1 MDPKPASGT
10 LDAAVCALLEDQAR
24 LKRRL
29 QELQQLH
36 KEARDTPKLK
46 VPFPVPEVPLEFRG
60 RTEQGREAAGSSVSQ
75 LRICCPLPGG
85 SVLVTFDDPKVA
97 EQVLQRELHQ
107 VNLEECR
114 LRVRVRPLELPMVTA
129 VQVSSGARRE
139 RVLVS
144 GLPVGLA
151 LPEDTLLDKLE
162 LFFSKA
168 RHGGG
173 DVDTLAQRLCQVG
186 QFQVPLGGQQVPLR
200 VTPYMSGDI
209 QKAEVSTLLCRL
221 PRSPVLLPCTVLPQP
236 PPEAP
241 IPPQIQWQAV
251 PRSVLVLGV
260 PDVLDGPELRDIL
273 EVHFQ
278 KPTCGGGEVAAVAVV
293 PPGQRGLAVFTSA
306 SGRGREQ

>member
-173 DVDTLAQRLCQVG
+173 DVDTRELLQGGAALGFADEGVAQRLCQVG

-209 QKAEVSTLLCRL
+209 QKAE
-221 PRSPVLLPCTVLPQP
+221 
-236 PPEAP
+236 
-241 IPPQIQWQAV
+241 IQWQAV

>member
-1 MDPKPASGT
+1 LPQ
-10 LDAAVCALLEDQAR
+10 AVCALLEDQAR

-85 SVLVTFDDPKVA
+85 SVLVTFDDPKGGLGDRGGPGMGGPA
-97 EQVLQRELHQ
+97 LTPPTPQWPS
-107 VNLEECR
+107 
-114 LRVRVRPLELPMVTA
+114 RPGL
-129 VQVSSGARRE
+129 GAGGLRRE
-139 RVLVS
+139 
-144 GLPVGLA
+144 
-151 LPEDTLLDKLE
+151 
-162 LFFSKA
+162 
-168 RHGGG
+168 GGG
-173 DVDTLAQRLCQVG
+173 SVPIARAVPAVAQRLCQVG

-209 QKAEVSTLLCRL
+209 QKAE
-221 PRSPVLLPCTVLPQP
+221 
-236 PPEAP
+236 
-241 IPPQIQWQAV
+241 IQWQAV

-278 KPTCGGGEVAAVAVV
+278 KPTCGG
-293 PPGQRGLAVFTSA
+293 
-306 SGRGREQ
+306 

>member
-209 QKAEVSTLLCRL
+209 QKAE
-221 PRSPVLLPCTVLPQP
+221 
-236 PPEAP
+236 
-241 IPPQIQWQAV
+241 IQWQAV